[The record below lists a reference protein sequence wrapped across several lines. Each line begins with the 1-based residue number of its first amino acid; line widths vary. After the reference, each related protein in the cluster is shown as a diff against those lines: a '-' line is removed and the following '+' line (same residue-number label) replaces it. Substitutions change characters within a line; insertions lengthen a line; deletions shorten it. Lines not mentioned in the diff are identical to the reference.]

1 MKYQEIKGLML
12 LLPTLSIGLWE
23 YARHTVLLPY
33 LSMEMG
39 NLLAPVIV
47 FVLTVPIMRK
57 LFALMETTQMELNRE
72 KADKVTLIERE
83 KLARELHDGIAQSLF
98 LLSVKADLL
107 ERAEGKDTAAQVRS
121 IRQTTHEVNE
131 YVRQAIASLRIAP
144 TADAPPWI
152 QSIQQLIN
160 DIKSESRLKIR
171 FDWHLNEQ
179 HLTGKEQ
186 IELYATVREALLNV
200 RKHARAAHVDIRS
213 GLLGDR
219 GWFCTIMDDGIGF
232 ASDPFEVTGKY
243 GLKIMRERAE
253 EMGWM
258 LSLLRIDDMTKL
270 EIRKEDSQ
278 HAAVSRSNRR

>member
-47 FVLTVPIMRK
+47 FVLTVPLMRK

-107 ERAEGKDTAAQVRS
+107 ERAEGRDTASQVRS

-131 YVRQAIASLRIAP
+131 YVRQAIANLRIAP

-160 DIKSESRLKIR
+160 DFKSESGLTIR
-171 FDWHLNEQ
+171 FDWNLNEQ

-186 IELYATVREALLNV
+186 IELYATIREALLNV
-200 RKHARAAHVDIRS
+200 RKHAKAAHVEIRS

-219 GWFCTIMDDGIGF
+219 GWFCSIIDDGIGF
-232 ASDPFEVTGKY
+232 ASDPFEVNGKY

-258 LSLLRIDDMTKL
+258 LSLLRINDMTKL
-270 EIRKEDSQ
+270 EIRKEDAQ
-278 HAAVSRSNRR
+278 HAAVSRSYRR

>member
-47 FVLTVPIMRK
+47 FVLTVPLMRK
-57 LFALMETTQMELNRE
+57 LFVLMETTQMELNRE
-72 KADKVTLIERE
+72 KSDKVTLIERE

-107 ERAEGKDTAAQVRS
+107 ERAEGRDTVAQVRS

-144 TADAPPWI
+144 AADAPPWI
-152 QSIQQLIN
+152 QSIHQLIN
-160 DIKSESRLKIR
+160 DFKNESGLKIQIN
-171 FDWHLNEQ
+171 WHLNEQ

-200 RKHARAAHVDIRS
+200 RKHAKAVHVDIQS
-213 GLLGDR
+213 GQIGAH
-219 GWFCTIMDDGIGF
+219 GWFCTITDDGIGF
-232 ASDPFEVTGKY
+232 VSDPFEVTGKY

-258 LSLLRIDDMTKL
+258 LSLSRIDNMTKL
-270 EIRKEDSQ
+270 EIRKEDTQ
-278 HAAVSRSNRR
+278 HAVVPRSHRR

>member
-200 RKHARAAHVDIRS
+200 RKHAGAAHVDIRS